1 MYSFTG
7 NEYIEKAVENYSD
20 AMLNAAY
27 SILKSTA
34 DAEDVVQEA
43 FLKYIR
49 KRPVFNSDEHEKAWL
64 IRVTIN
70 TAKDML
76 KSSERKNLP
85 ICEDILYNQID
96 ESQKTANSVLECV
109 FNLEEKYRIVIHL
122 YYYEEYSLKE
132 IASILQLPLATVG
145 TAQGESI
152 YEIDGITTNEGRTY
166 AVYAIYRNDGA
177 ALDILDGNPIHII
190 PVADGQKIHAF
201 TSYGMSASCFVKD
214 GVLYALYDYT
224 DFKAFTDIDISL
236 MAFESSSSPF
246 SALTAND
253 NGEIVFADDYNGF
266 KGEFSLK

>member
-76 KSSERKNLP
+76 KSYERKNLP

-96 ESQKTANSVLECV
+96 ESQNTSINVLECV
-109 FNLEEKYRIVIHL
+109 FKLEEKYRGL
-122 YYYEEYSLKE
+122 PKGCWRCKYLNECRRPKEEGWKCYDGCRIIKE
-132 IASILQLPLATVG
+132 KQRTG
-145 TAQGESI
+145 KN
-152 YEIDGITTNEGRTY
+152 IT
-166 AVYAIYRNDGA
+166 
-177 ALDILDGNPIHII
+177 H
-190 PVADGQKIHAF
+190 
-201 TSYGMSASCFVKD
+201 
-214 GVLYALYDYT
+214 
-224 DFKAFTDIDISL
+224 
-236 MAFESSSSPF
+236 
-246 SALTAND
+246 
-253 NGEIVFADDYNGF
+253 
-266 KGEFSLK
+266 

>member
-49 KRPVFNSDEHEKAWL
+49 KRPVFNSEEHEKAWL

-96 ESQKTANSVLECV
+96 DSQNTDNSVLECV
-109 FNLEEKYRIVIHL
+109 FILEEKYRIIIHL

-145 TAQGESI
+145 TRLSR
-152 YEIDGITTNEGRTY
+152 GRK
-166 AVYAIYRNDGA
+166 
-177 ALDILDGNPIHII
+177 IL
-190 PVADGQKIHAF
+190 K
-201 TSYGMSASCFVKD
+201 TM
-214 GVLYALYDYT
+214 L
-224 DFKAFTDIDISL
+224 
-236 MAFESSSSPF
+236 
-246 SALTAND
+246 
-253 NGEIVFADDYNGF
+253 
-266 KGEFSLK
+266 KGEFDL

>member
-1 MYSFTG
+1 MYSLTG
-7 NEYIEKAVENYSD
+7 DEYIEKAVENYSD

-109 FNLEEKYRIVIHL
+109 FNLEEKYRIIIHL
-122 YYYEEYSLKE
+122 YYYEEYSIREISELLSRKESTIQTQLAAARQKLKN
-132 IASILQLPLATVG
+132 ILGKEKQ
-145 TAQGESI
+145 
-152 YEIDGITTNEGRTY
+152 
-166 AVYAIYRNDGA
+166 
-177 ALDILDGNPIHII
+177 
-190 PVADGQKIHAF
+190 
-201 TSYGMSASCFVKD
+201 
-214 GVLYALYDYT
+214 
-224 DFKAFTDIDISL
+224 
-236 MAFESSSSPF
+236 
-246 SALTAND
+246 
-253 NGEIVFADDYNGF
+253 
-266 KGEFSLK
+266 